1 MTAKEVAKVG
11 VTMEIEEVVPIK
23 CPCCKLRL
31 FDIGVNTEGIISIKC
46 TQCKTV
52 ISVSMHHKKYRCRK
66 QRATQ
71 ARPCVP
77 G

>member
-1 MTAKEVAKVG
+1 MG
-11 VTMEIEEVVPIK
+11 VTTEKEETVVVK

-31 FDIGVNTEGIISIKC
+31 FDICVNTEGIVSIKC
-46 TQCKTV
+46 AQCKAV

-71 ARPCVP
+71 A
-77 G
+77 